1 MHRQQRPAPAPVTF
15 LDVAAYFSDEEWKLM
30 HEWQKE
36 LYQSVMQEIHQAL
49 VSLGPLIA
57 TTVFSIRPKEKP
69 VPPSM
74 DNPDLRRRY
83 CIRHSPCD
91 SQTEHDEPIKINKKR
106 KQCLRNPREAEQN
119 DCVGTGYQFT
129 NPDTSLTKE
138 GESSA
143 VLVDDLDVQP
153 GQSSHL
159 PSPGMTYCPTDE
171 QEALSMNHQH
181 SARIDC
187 NPSGMTYC
195 PTDEQHSARID
206 CNPSGFPFLD
216 ADFCLRSED
225 ASAVS
230 PMGHSDAGGGEC
242 RPDPSS
248 GHPDPPKLILVH
260 IKEEDESYPGDQVD
274 HEELK
279 AINSRSA
286 DPGNMNK
293 QRKVG
298 NSIRCTQKSR
308 GSQAISRKAIGKEL
322 HSSYKGTKSKIHVW
336 SKSTQQLR
344 EEKPPQCE
352 SDLSNPVQFS
362 IDQGQPKG
370 GYFDAYNECGTN
382 VRNSQF
388 LNCPQNTQQIQR
400 PYACNQCEKSYS
412 LKGELIRHIRTHTGV
427 RPYACTDCEK
437 SFFQKTHLITHR
449 RTHTGEKP
457 YVCSFCYKRFNR
469 KDNLNGH
476 QRIHTGEKPYKCI
489 ECDKSFIRKGDLNE
503 HRRKHI

>member
-15 LDVAAYFSDEEWKLM
+15 LDVTAYFSDEEWKLL

-36 LYQSVMQEIHQAL
+36 LYQSVMQEIHQAF

-57 TTVFSIRPKEKP
+57 TSVFSIRPKEKP

-83 CIRHSPCD
+83 NIRHSPGD
-91 SQTEHDEPIKINKKR
+91 SHTEHDEPIKINRKR
-106 KQCLRNPREAEQN
+106 KQCLRIPREAEQN
-119 DCVGTGYQFT
+119 HCLGTEYQFT
-129 NPDTSLTKE
+129 NPDTALTKE
-138 GESSA
+138 GESRA
-143 VLVDDLDVQP
+143 GFVEDLDVIP
-153 GQSSHL
+153 GQSNHL

-181 SARIDC
+181 RARIDC
-187 NPSGMTYC
+187 NPS
-195 PTDEQHSARID
+195 A
-206 CNPSGFPFLD
+206 GFPFLD
-216 ADFCLRSED
+216 ADFCLRNED
-225 ASAVS
+225 ASAMS
-230 PMGHSDAGGGEC
+230 PIGHSDAGGGEGSHE
-242 RPDPSS
+242 PSS
-248 GHPDPPKLILVH
+248 GHPDSPKLILVH
-260 IKEEDESYPGDQVD
+260 IKEEAEPYPGDQVD
-274 HEELK
+274 HEGLID
-279 AINSRSA
+279 INSRSA
-286 DPGNMNK
+286 DTGNMNK
-293 QRKVG
+293 QRNVV
-298 NSIRCTQKSR
+298 NSIKCTQKSS
-308 GSQAISRKAIGKEL
+308 GSQAIPRKAIGKEL

-336 SKSTQQLR
+336 SKSTQQLI
-344 EEKPPQCE
+344 EEKAPQCE

-370 GYFDAYNECGTN
+370 GYCEANTECSTN
-382 VRNSQF
+382 LRHSQF
-388 LNCPQNTQQIQR
+388 LNCPQNTQQIQK
-400 PYACNQCEKSYS
+400 PYVCNQCEKSYS

-503 HRRKHI
+503 HRRRHT